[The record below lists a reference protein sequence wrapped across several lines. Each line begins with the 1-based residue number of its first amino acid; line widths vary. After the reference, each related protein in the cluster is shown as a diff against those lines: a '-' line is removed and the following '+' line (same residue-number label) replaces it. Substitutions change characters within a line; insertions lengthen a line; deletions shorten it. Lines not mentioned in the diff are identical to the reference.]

1 MGIILSLVFPL
12 GRFIDLLRIYEKFH
26 PPFFYTPKIGQVMI
40 FSTCTYL
47 HGFSDFFFFE
57 VRKTKEMILQRLVS
71 VTSDEDGDG
80 RRLETQSIHNVQEF
94 TAFTCTCIIIQNL
107 ANFI

>member
-1 MGIILSLVFPL
+1 MILYGDYTLVFPL
-12 GRFIDLLRIYEKFH
+12 ERFIDLLRIYEKFH

-40 FSTCTYL
+40 FSMYL
-47 HGFSDFFFFE
+47 HGFLDFFFFE

-80 RRLETQSIHNVQEF
+80 RRLETQSIHNVEEF
-94 TAFTCTCIIIQNL
+94 TAFTCIIIQNF